1 MVTIAFGVTIAGPGT
16 TFIAYKITTEK
27 KANKRNNTARYL
39 VASIIK
45 RLRSPKIVKEVKEV
59 EVEKV
64 QGDSSE
70 KIKYEKVITPEIVE
84 IPRFVQVPVP
94 TDPKDLPTLDD
105 AQEAYSR
112 KLSIAG
118 GFIMTQ
124 ISDNTY
130 IYSTLMNNT
139 KGMFKN

>member
-1 MVTIAFGVTIAGPGT
+1 M
-16 TFIAYKITTEK
+16 
-27 KANKRNNTARYL
+27 
-39 VASIIK
+39 
-45 RLRSPKIVKEVKEV
+45 
-59 EVEKV
+59 EKV
-64 QGDSSE
+64 ITKEIPVE

-118 GFIMTQ
+118 RV
-124 ISDNTY
+124 S
-130 IYSTLMNNT
+130 
-139 KGMFKN
+139 